1 MRKILYYLKNVI
13 TVVFLI
19 HLAALV
25 NAQNLPPVSEKVY
38 YPSAQ
43 EWQVK
48 SPQFFKIDSIKL
60 NEAIQFSIQNETK
73 YPRNPWLTQA
83 MQFGK
88 EPFSDPVGPMLERG

>member
-48 SPQFFKIDSIKL
+48 SPQFFKIDSINIF
-60 NEAIQFSIQNETK
+60 NEIVWNLF
-73 YPRNPWLTQA
+73 
-83 MQFGK
+83 
-88 EPFSDPVGPMLERG
+88 